1 MTTTAAAIPVGVD
14 PRIKYPSYKSLDDFI
29 DVDWLKSLDGYVTE
43 RVEKRL
49 ADERDL
55 AFYTGPFVMGDKAP
69 VVPGSK
75 MVYLSQQKGGDNY
88 YDLDNPDAWEPAP
101 GATEFSELMEFIA
114 TLPFKATARMIIMY
128 DPEGR
133 AVTAHRDH
141 VSYDLCHEF
150 VWFRT
155 NLRKPFYMLN
165 ENTGEKQYV
174 ESHSAW
180 FDSVNQ
186 FHGGDATGELAI
198 SIRVDGLFSDEFKK
212 QIPVPDYNLASTP
225 SLWACSGR

>member
-1 MTTTAAAIPVGVD
+1 MSAEVAAPVD
-14 PRIKYPSYKSLDDFI
+14 PRIRYPSYKSFDEFI
-29 DVDWLKSLDGYVTE
+29 DVDCLTSLDGYVTE
-43 RVEKRL
+43 RIEKRL
-49 ADERDL
+49 AEEKDL
-55 AFYTGPFVMGDKAP
+55 QFYTGPFVMGERAA
-69 VVPGSK
+69 VNPGSK
-75 MVYLSQQKGGDNY
+75 MVYLSQPKGEDNY
-88 YDLDNPDAWEPAP
+88 YNLDNPDAWEPAE

-114 TLPFKATARMIIMY
+114 TLPFKAKARMLIMY

-150 VWFRT
+150 IWFRT

-165 ENTGEKQYV
+165 ENTGEKRYV

-198 SIRVDGLFSDEFKK
+198 SIRVDGKFSDDFKA
-212 QIPVPDYNLASTP
+212 QIPVPEYNLASTP
-225 SLWACSGR
+225 SLWACVSR

>member
-1 MTTTAAAIPVGVD
+1 MSATTVAERVD
-14 PRIKYPSYKSLDDFI
+14 PRIKYPSYKSFDEFI

-43 RVEKRL
+43 RIQKRL
-49 ADERDL
+49 ADEKDMQ
-55 AFYTGPFVMGDKAP
+55 FYTGPFVIGEKAA
-69 VVPGSK
+69 VKPGSK
-75 MVYLSQQKGGDNY
+75 MVYLSQPKGEDNY
-88 YDLDNPDAWEPAP
+88 YNLDNPDAWEPAE

-114 TLPFKATARMIIMY
+114 TLPFKATARMLIMY

-150 VWFRT
+150 IWFRT

-198 SIRVDGLFSDEFKK
+198 SIRVDGKFSDDFKV
-212 QIPVPDYNLASTP
+212 QIPIPENNLASTP
-225 SLWACSGR
+225 SFWACTKN

>member
-1 MTTTAAAIPVGVD
+1 MSAGVVTAPVD
-14 PRIKYPSYKSLDDFI
+14 PRIKYPSYKSFDEFI
-29 DVDWLKSLDGYVTE
+29 DVAWLKSLDRYVTE
-43 RVEKRL
+43 RIEKRI
-49 ADERDL
+49 APQEDIQ
-55 AFYTGPFVMGDKAP
+55 FYTGPFTISEKAP
-69 VVPGSK
+69 VIPGSK
-75 MVYLSQQKGGDNY
+75 MVYLSQPKGEDDY
-88 YDLDNPDAWEPAP
+88 YNLDNPDAWEPAA

-114 TLPFKATARMIIMY
+114 TLPFKATARMLIMY

-141 VSYDLCHEF
+141 VSYELCHEF

-186 FHGGDATGELAI
+186 FHGGDETGELAI
-198 SIRVDGLFSDEFKK
+198 SIRVDGLFTDDFKA
-212 QIPVPDYNLASTP
+212 QIPVPEHNLASAP
-225 SLWACSGR
+225 SLWACSAD

>member
-1 MTTTAAAIPVGVD
+1 MSEAVRERVD
-14 PRIKYPSYKSLDDFI
+14 PRIKYPSYKSFDAFI

-43 RVEKRL
+43 RIEKRL
-49 ADERDL
+49 AEEKDL
-55 AFYTGPFVMGDKAP
+55 QFYTGPFVMGEKAA
-69 VVPGSK
+69 VKPGSK
-75 MVYLSQQKGGDNY
+75 MVYLSQPIGEDNY
-88 YDLDNPDAWEPAP
+88 YNLDKPEEWEAAE
-101 GATEFSELMEFIA
+101 GATEFSELMDFIR
-114 TLPFKATARMIIMY
+114 TLPFKATARMLIMY

-150 VWFRT
+150 IWFRT

-198 SIRVDGLFSDEFKK
+198 SIRVDGQFSDDFKA
-212 QIPVPDYNLASTP
+212 QIPVPEYNRASIP
-225 SLWACSGR
+225 SLWACTAN

>member
-1 MTTTAAAIPVGVD
+1 MTSAVAERVD
-14 PRIKYPSYKSLDDFI
+14 PRIKYPSYKSFDEFI
-29 DVDWLKSLDGYVTE
+29 DVAWLKSLDGYVTE
-43 RVEKRL
+43 RIEKRL
-49 ADERDL
+49 AAESDL
-55 AFYTGPFVMGDKAP
+55 QFYTGPFVMGEKAA
-69 VVPGSK
+69 VKPGSK
-75 MVYLSQQKGGDNY
+75 MVYLSQPKGEDNY
-88 YDLDNPDAWEPAP
+88 YNLDKPEEWEPAP
-101 GATEFSELMEFIA
+101 GATEFSELMEFIR
-114 TLPFKATARMIIMY
+114 TLPFKATARMLIMY

-150 VWFRT
+150 IWFRT

-186 FHGGDATGELAI
+186 FHGGDAREGLSF
-198 SIRVDGLFSDEFKK
+198 SIRVDGVFTDEFRER
-212 QIPVPDYNLASTP
+212 IPVPAFNRASTP
-225 SLWACSGR
+225 ALWACTSS

>member
-1 MTTTAAAIPVGVD
+1 MSAEAAQSVD
-14 PRIKYPSYKSLDDFI
+14 PRITYPSYKSFDEFI
-29 DVDWLKSLDGYVTE
+29 DVAWLKSLDGYVSE
-43 RVEKRL
+43 RIEKRL
-49 ADERDL
+49 AAEKDIP
-55 AFYTGPFVMGDKAP
+55 FYTGPFTMSEKAP
-69 VVPGSK
+69 VKPGSK
-75 MVYLSQQKGGDNY
+75 MVYLSQPKGEDNY
-88 YDLDNPDAWEPAP
+88 YDLDNPDAWKPAE
-101 GATEFSELMEFIA
+101 GAREFSELMEFIR
-114 TLPFKATARMIIMY
+114 TLPFKATARMLIMY

-150 VWFRT
+150 IWFRT

-165 ENTGEKQYV
+165 ETTGEKQYV

-198 SIRVDGLFSDEFKK
+198 SMRVDGLFSDDFKK
-212 QIPVPDYNLASTP
+212 QIPVPASNFASTP
-225 SLWACSGR
+225 SLWACG

>member
-1 MTTTAAAIPVGVD
+1 MSAQVAERVD
-14 PRIKYPSYKSLDDFI
+14 PRIKYPSYKSFDEFI
-29 DVDWLKSLDGYVTE
+29 DVEWLKSLDGYVTE
-43 RVEKRL
+43 RIQKRL
-49 ADERDL
+49 AKEQDIQ
-55 AFYTGPFVMGDKAP
+55 FYTGPFVMGEKAA
-69 VVPGSK
+69 VKPGSK
-75 MVYLSQQKGGDNY
+75 MVYLSQPKGEDNY
-88 YDLDNPDAWEPAP
+88 YDLDKPEAWEPAE
-101 GATEFSELMEFIA
+101 GATEFAELMEFIR
-114 TLPFKATARMIIMY
+114 TLPFKATARMLIMY

-150 VWFRT
+150 ILFRT

-186 FHGGDATGELAI
+186 FHGGDATG
-198 SIRVDGLFSDEFKK
+198 
-212 QIPVPDYNLASTP
+212 
-225 SLWACSGR
+225 

>member
-1 MTTTAAAIPVGVD
+1 MSSEVAEKID
-14 PRIKYPSYKSLDDFI
+14 PRISYPSYKSFDDYI
-29 DVDWLKSLDGYVTE
+29 DVERLKSLDGYVTE
-43 RVEKRL
+43 RIEHRL
-49 ADERDL
+49 AQQKDL
-55 AFYTGPFVMGDKAP
+55 QFYTGPFTIAEKAP
-69 VVPGSK
+69 VKPGSK
-75 MVYLSQQKGGDNY
+75 MVYLSQPKGEDNY
-88 YDLDNPDAWEPAP
+88 YDLDNPAAWEPAE
-101 GATEFSELMEFIA
+101 GAGEFAELMDFIR
-114 TLPFKATARMIIMY
+114 TLPFKATARMLIMY

-150 VWFRT
+150 IWFRT

-186 FHGGDATGELAI
+186 FHGGDETGELAI
-198 SIRVDGLFSDEFKK
+198 SIRVDGQFSDAFKAR
-212 QIPVPDYNLASTP
+212 IPTPQTNLASTP
-225 SLWACSGR
+225 SLWACMPAHE

>member
-1 MTTTAAAIPVGVD
+1 MSQETAERVD
-14 PRIKYPSYKSLDDFI
+14 ARIKYPSYKSFDEFI
-29 DVDWLKSLDGYVTE
+29 DTAWLRSLDRYVTE
-43 RVEKRL
+43 RIERRL
-49 ADERDL
+49 AAQQDL
-55 AFYTGPFVMGDKAP
+55 QFYTGPFRLSEKAP
-69 VVPGSK
+69 DKPGSK
-75 MVYLSQQKGGDNY
+75 MVYLSQPKGEDNY
-88 YDLDNPDAWEPAP
+88 YNLDKPEAWEPGE
-101 GATEFSELMEFIA
+101 GATEFSELMDFIA
-114 TLPFKATARMIIMY
+114 TLPFKATGRMIIMY

-141 VSYDLCHEF
+141 ISYDLLHEF
-150 VWFRT
+150 IWFRT

-198 SIRVDGLFSDEFKK
+198 SIRVDGQFSDSFKAR
-212 QIPVPDYNLASTP
+212 IPMPAQNRASAP
-225 SLWACSGR
+225 SLWACTVR